1 MKFTAHIDV
10 MPLKELLDPQGKAVT
25 ESLHNLGLSQVQQ
38 VRIGKHVT
46 LSIEAT
52 SEAEARAKTEEACKK
67 LLANQV
73 MESYSFEIAEG

>member
-25 ESLHNLGLSQVQQ
+25 ESLHNLGLSQVQN
-38 VRIGKHVT
+38 VRVGKHIT

-52 SEAEARAKTEEACKK
+52 SEAEAKDKIDEACKK
-67 LLANQV
+67 LLVNQV
-73 MESYSFEIAEG
+73 MESYHFEIAEG

>member
-46 LSIEAT
+46 LSIEAA